1 MCGAHGVRINHN
13 RHVLDTLYEWY
24 MAMFMVRNDKQNK
37 NRVVMRLDNVFKYID
52 QWRGPK

>member
-1 MCGAHGVRINHN
+1 MCGAHEVRINHN

-24 MAMFMVRNDKQNK
+24 MARFMVRNDKQNK